1 MAGNKKT
8 QYELLMEISGK
19 LDGSFSRSTQAAQKQ
34 MSGLSS
40 TAKRVAAGVAAAL
53 AAVQIGAF
61 FVDSTQKAMAFEET
75 MSDVVKVVDGLR
87 DANGKLTAAYYETQQ
102 DLIEMSTRFPK
113 TLAELSQIMADGGQ
127 SGIPQE
133 DLTQFTETTTK
144 MAIAF
149 DTTTDQAAEWM
160 AVWRSSL
167 GKTQDEVEV
176 LGDQLNYLSN
186 TTSETG
192 TKLAG
197 VVTEVGALGK
207 IAGVIDGEIAAIGA
221 SMSGVPMDQTST
233 AIKNLL
239 LTMTAGSSATERQEK
254 EFQRLGFSAV
264 EMAQRMQED
273 GAGAILDLLGAL
285 EQLPKADQTA
295 ALSNLFGKESVQQI
309 AMLLTDLSGL
319 EERMRQ
325 IGDASLY
332 AGSME
337 TEFAARSDTT
347 ANKIKLA
354 QNRIEAFQIRI
365 GQMLL
370 PVIGD
375 TVEALYPL
383 LDRLNDLG
391 ARYGPKVQAGI
402 EMMSG
407 AFQRMIPKV
416 APVLTKASS
425 LLRGTWSA
433 AQPIFEKL
441 GAAGSWAFEK
451 IGGAASVIYE
461 KLGPVV
467 SKVAEIFNGKLL
479 PIINDALGRIGPP
492 AAAALEALGAL
503 FGPLLSQL
511 EKVPQLL
518 DAAATAFGWL
528 YEQAAPVLESLMRIA
543 SGILS
548 LIGGL
553 ASMDWSM
560 IASGISEIFLGAVEG
575 ILNLIRI
582 PANTIIDTINN
593 ITGAFGGK
601 LPDWIPFIGGKDL
614 TIPEIP
620 EFASGGI
627 VTQPTLSMVGEGGEA
642 EAILPLSRL
651 SELLGEKDNPGPQPQ
666 DGGGEQSNF
675 TLVFHF
681 HGSTPDE
688 EKAKEAASMAFAEF
702 KRMYLQMKAEER
714 RLKFG

>member
-87 DANGKLTAAYYETQQ
+87 DANGKLTEAYYDTQQ
-102 DLIEMSTRFPK
+102 SLV
-113 TLAELSQIMADGGQ
+113 ELSTSLPQTTEELGQIMAAGGQ
-127 SGIPQE
+127 SGIPLE
-133 DLTQFTETTTK
+133 DLTQFTETASK

-149 DTTTDQAAEWM
+149 DTTADQAGEWM

-167 GKTQDEVEV
+167 RLTQDEVAM
-176 LGDQLNYLSN
+176 LGDQLNYLGN
-186 TTSETG
+186 TTSENAL
-192 TKLAG
+192 KLSE
-197 VVTEVGALGK
+197 VVTRVGALAKTSGL
-207 IAGVIDGEIAAIGA
+207 AASEVATFAA
-221 SMSGVPMDQTST
+221 SMPGVSAEVSAT
-233 AIKNLL
+233 AIKNMMLA
-239 LTMTAGSSATERQEK
+239 MTAGSAATERQAATFEK
-254 EFQRLGFSAV
+254 LGFSA
-264 EMAQRMQED
+264 EQMAQRMQQD
-273 GAGAILDLLGAL
+273 ASGAILDLLGAMK
-285 EQLPKADQTA
+285 QLPKAEQVS
-295 ALSNLFGKESVQQI
+295 ALSQLFGTEAAPYIAPLLENLSVLEQRLQQV
-309 AMLLTDLSGL
+309 
-319 EERMRQ
+319 
-325 IGDASLY
+325 GDANVY

-337 TEFAARSDTT
+337 AEFAARSDTT

-601 LPDWIPFIGGKDL
+601 LPDWIPIIGGKDL

>member
-1 MAGNKKT
+1 MAGSRKT
-8 QYELLMEISGK
+8 QYELLMEINGK
-19 LDGSFSRSTQAAQKQ
+19 LDKSFTNATSSAQKQ
-34 MSGLSS
+34 IGGLGATFS
-40 TAKRVAAGVAAAL
+40 KVAAVAGTALTAAK
-53 AAVQIGAF
+53 IGEF
-61 FVDSTQKAMAFEET
+61 FVDSTRKAMEFENA
-75 MSDVVKVVDGLR
+75 MADVVKVVDGLR

-325 IGDASLY
+325 IGDANVY

-337 TEFAARSDTT
+337 AEFAARSDTT

-479 PIINDALGRIGPP
+479 PTINDALGRIGPP

-528 YEQAAPVLESLMRIA
+528 YEQAAPVLENLMRIA

-593 ITGAFGGK
+593 ITGTFGGK
-601 LPDWIPFIGGKDL
+601 LPDWIPIIGGKDL

-651 SELLGEKDNPGPQPQ
+651 SELLGEKESPDPQPQ